1 MVRESGNM
9 EVKIVEIGDDYIKM
23 IVKGEEHTYLNL
35 LQHYLLEDERVVV
48 ARYNIPHPL
57 VGEPELYVKTK
68 GVNPIEA
75 IKKANEKIIEDC
87 KAIASQI

>member
-1 MVRESGNM
+1 M
-9 EVKIVEIGDDYIKM
+9 EVKIVELGDDYVKM

-35 LQHYLLEDERVVV
+35 LQHYLLEDEKVVV

-68 GVNPIEA
+68 DVSPIDA
-75 IKKANEKIIEDC
+75 IKRANEKIIEVC
-87 KAIASQI
+87 RLIADQI

>member
-1 MVRESGNM
+1 MAGGSGDT
-9 EVKIVEIGDDYIKM
+9 EVKIVELGKDYVKM

-57 VGEPELYVKTK
+57 VGEPELYVKTS
-68 GVNPIEA
+68 GLDPLEA
-75 IKKANEKIIEDC
+75 IKKANEKIIEAC
-87 KAIASQI
+87 RIIAEQI